1 MAKRTKKVGPA
12 GRYQAR
18 YGVKARTIIRNV
30 EIQQRA
36 KYNCP
41 SCGHKKVKRV
51 STSIWQCK
59 KCNVK
64 FAGGAYFPKTEAGQ
78 NVDRA
83 LRGEGE
89 PEIVAPTP
97 EKIEKESEK

>member
-18 YGVKARTIIRNV
+18 YGVKARTRIRNV
-30 EIQQRA
+30 EIIQKA
-36 KYNCP
+36 KHICP

-59 KCNVK
+59 KCGVK
-64 FAGGAYFPKTEAGQ
+64 FAGGAYYPKTESGQ
-78 NVDRA
+78 NVERA
-83 LRGEGE
+83 LRGEIE
-89 PEIVAPTP
+89 QLEITPKP
-97 EKIEKESEK
+97 EKVEKVGEK